1 MPRIVKAAHRPLGVI
16 LHKGFSPFT
25 GEAYVVIA
33 TLSRSS
39 NSKTGDMVQV
49 YILADTL
56 AKPTETLKTGD
67 DETVC
72 GDCPLRG
79 LMGKA
84 RTCYVNLGQGPRAV
98 HDAYH
103 RGRYVAYD
111 AAAHDRF
118 FRGRR
123 IRWGAY
129 GEPVLVPIALVAHLS
144 GIADGW
150 TGYTHQHRRP
160 EFQGFRAYFMA
171 SVHTVAEGQDAN
183 SRGWRY
189 FRACNDGAR
198 AEGEIVCPASDAGG
212 WRADCTT
219 CKACRGAGDREV
231 GSRLPVSVVIATHGG
246 FGTMHAARTNAVLS
260 GAAVLPVLPVID

>member
-1 MPRIVKAAHRPLGVI
+1 MPRIQKAAHRPLGVI
-16 LHKGFSPFT
+16 LHRGRSPFT
-25 GEAYVVIA
+25 GEPFVVIA
-33 TLSRSS
+33 CLSRSS
-39 NSKTGDMVQV
+39 NSKTGDMLQV

-67 DETVC
+67 DATVC

-98 HDAYH
+98 HEAYH
-103 RGRYVAYD
+103 RGRYVEYS
-111 AAAHDRF
+111 AADHDRF

-129 GEPVLVPIALVAHLS
+129 GEPVLIPLAIVAHLS
-144 GIADGW
+144 SIADGW

-171 SVHTVAEGQDAN
+171 SVHSVGEGADAN
-183 SRGWRY
+183 ARGWRY
-189 FRACNDGAR
+189 FRASNDATP
-198 AEGEIVCPASDAGG
+198 APGEIVCPASDAGG
-212 WRADCTT
+212 WRADCNS
-219 CKACRGAGDREV
+219 CKACKGAGARPV
-231 GSRLPVSVVIATHGG
+231 GSRLPHSVVIGTHGG
-246 FGTMHAARTNAVLS
+246 FGTMHAAKSSPVLS
-260 GAAVLPVLPVID
+260 GAPVLPILN

>member
-16 LHKGFSPFT
+16 LHRGVSPFT
-25 GEAYVVIA
+25 GEPFVVIA

-56 AKPTETLKTGD
+56 AKPTETLKTGAD
-67 DETVC
+67 ATVC

-103 RGRYVAYD
+103 RGRYAEYD
-111 AAAHDRF
+111 AESHDRYV
-118 FRGRR
+118 RGRV

-129 GEPVLVPIALVAHLS
+129 GEPVLVPLGIVAHWC
-144 GIADGW
+144 GIAEGW

-160 EFQGFRAYFMA
+160 EFQAFRAYFMA
-171 SVHTVAEGQDAN
+171 SVHSVAEGADAN
-183 SRGWRY
+183 ARGWRY
-189 FRACNDGAR
+189 FRAANNATPGP
-198 AEGEIVCPASDAGG
+198 GEFICPASDAGG
-212 WRADCTT
+212 WRMDCTT
-219 CKACRGAGDREV
+219 CKACKGAGDRPV
-231 GSRLPVSVVIATHGG
+231 GARLPASVVIPTHGG
-246 FGTMHAARTNAVLS
+246 FGTMYAARSN
-260 GAAVLPVLPVID
+260 PVLGGLPIVDAS